1 MAEGIA
7 VRQMDCGGERMFVCG
22 RISSY
27 YKVTPKALYRRHINE
42 KIPDEINRRG
52 FESVFD

>member
-1 MAEGIA
+1 MVEGIA
-7 VRQMDCGGERMFVCG
+7 VRQLDCGGERMFVCG

-42 KIPDEINRRG
+42 EIPDEINRRG
-52 FESVFD
+52 FDVAI